1 MMGFGAARAARPGAG
16 VLLAGAACKHQCS
29 QPTMPFQ
36 SCAWLVAQDVVS
48 LQG

>member
-1 MMGFGAARAARPGAG
+1 MMGFGPGRAARPGAG

-29 QPTMPFQ
+29 QPTVSSQ
-36 SCAWLVAQDVVS
+36 SCALLVAQDVVS